1 VRKLITLIAVMMGT
15 LTTTACEEAIQEPP
29 HTPAEISRQSQ
40 HSRVRIE
47 MVQPPGPNTEDA
59 FWLAQSTS
67 EAVRP
72 PLERPK
78 SRSLGYI
85 GDEPLAGGV
94 MRDTPMPPR
103 GHRGGGYRRWEGYIN
118 APNWRTP
125 TGYQK
130 WEGYI
135 NAPNWNA
142 HAPHWRDPYPAQYR
156 GGGGYY
162 YGPRSC
168 PCPVPTPYYPLY

>member
-1 VRKLITLIAVMMGT
+1 VRKLITLIGILLGT
-15 LTTTACEEAIQEPP
+15 AGCEEAIQEPV
-29 HTPAEISRQSQ
+29 HSPADVMHQSRQ
-40 HSRVRIE
+40 SRVRIQ
-47 MVQPPGPNTEDA
+47 MVQPPGPNTEDG
-59 FWLAQSTS
+59 FWLAQATS
-67 EAVRP
+67 ESSRP
-72 PLERPK
+72 PLQRPK
-78 SRSLGYI
+78 SISLGYI

-94 MRDTPMPPR
+94 MRDTPMAR
-103 GHRGGGYRRWEGYIN
+103 GGHGGGGYRRWQGYIN

-156 GGGGYY
+156 GGYY

-168 PCPVPTPYYPLY
+168 PCPAPTPYHPLY